1 MPINLADPTHQ
12 KIDQLVKGAPV
23 LLFMKGTR
31 TFPQCGFSASVVGIL
46 DELGQPYETYN
57 ILEDAAVREGAKS
70 YSDWPTFPQLYVKGE
85 LVGGADIVKGLYGS
99 GELHKL
105 LGAPVE
111 EIAPPKITITDW
123 AAEVLR
129 EAAKKEKHQALRIEV
144 GPRFQYG
151 LLFSEDRPGDF
162 LVESNGFSIL
172 VDRGSAKRA
181 NGMVLDYSRES
192 RGFMIENPNE
202 PPKVKQVSVRDLKK
216 ALDGNPRLNVFD
228 VRSSEERERAQIPR
242 SKQLTPD
249 VREAAMKLPKDTPL
263 WFFCHHG
270 GRATAMADAFLKAG
284 FTQVF
289 CVHGG
294 IDAWSREI
302 DPSVPRY

>member
-12 KIDQLVKGAPV
+12 KIDTLVKSNPV

-31 TFPQCGFSASVVGIL
+31 TFPQCGFSASVVGML
-46 DELGQPYETYN
+46 DELGASYETFN
-57 ILEDAAVREGAKS
+57 ILEDSEVREGAKA

-105 LGAPVE
+105 LGVQLE
-111 EIAPPKITITDW
+111 EVAPPSITITDW

-129 EAAKKEKHQALRIEV
+129 EAAKREKHQALRIEV
-144 GPRFQYG
+144 SARFQYG
-151 LLFSEDRPGDF
+151 LLFSEDRPGD
-162 LVESNGFSIL
+162 LIVESNGFTIL

-181 NGMVLDYSRES
+181 NGLVLDYSRDNK
-192 RGFMIENPNE
+192 GFVIENPNE
-202 PPKVKQVSVRDLKK
+202 PPKVKQASVRDLKK
-216 ALDGNPRLNVFD
+216 ALDDNPRLHLYD
-228 VRSSEERERAQIPR
+228 VRTMDERERASIPG
-242 SKQLTPD
+242 SKLFGPD

-263 WFFCHHG
+263 WFVCHT
-270 GRATAMADAFLKAG
+270 GRRSNSAAETFIAAG
-284 FTQVF
+284 FTKVF
-289 CVHGG
+289 NVHGG

-302 DPSVPRY
+302 DPTTPRY